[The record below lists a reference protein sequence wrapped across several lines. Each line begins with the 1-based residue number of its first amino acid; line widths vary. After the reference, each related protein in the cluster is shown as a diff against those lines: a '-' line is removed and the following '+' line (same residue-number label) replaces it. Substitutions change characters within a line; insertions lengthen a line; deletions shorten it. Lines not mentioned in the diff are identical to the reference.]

1 MSTRKEV
8 KEVHIQLSQDNL
20 QIQFLYEEDRLKEF
34 VQIKSTLFFG
44 SSLKPFI
51 YIKKQMMIYSIII
64 EKFGPEARREVG
76 KAKHWQCAV
85 FKI

>member
-1 MSTRKEV
+1 MAARSSGKFVPEAKKEDLRQNENLNNSFYITFFGRKEV

-51 YIKKQMMIYSIII
+51 Y
-64 EKFGPEARREVG
+64 
-76 KAKHWQCAV
+76 
-85 FKI
+85 

>member
-1 MSTRKEV
+1 MKTLPTLSTLNVNKETLSTLQYMSTINYMSTMFMYMSTRKEV
-8 KEVHIQLSQDNL
+8 KEVHIQLSQDKL

-51 YIKKQMMIYSIII
+51 Y
-64 EKFGPEARREVG
+64 
-76 KAKHWQCAV
+76 
-85 FKI
+85 